1 MAECAP
7 YSACRPP
14 HGQHGFTLVELLAVT
29 ALIGIVSTIALPA
42 FSSIYEGCCVKA
54 VVAEIA
60 GMIKEAKQNALT
72 NEKYYA
78 LGFDPASGQVS
89 LISDKGHDG
98 KWNTAD
104 DQVVRFFRLTDKG
117 GGLRFGYGNYGPLPG
132 LASASDGVTF
142 QSNNTLVC
150 NPDLTGS
157 AGTVY
162 IISRRG
168 IAMAMVMN
176 SVDFGYIIWRWNGK
190 KWAKI

>member
-1 MAECAP
+1 MAERTPCT
-7 YSACRPP
+7 ACRPP
-14 HGQHGFTLVELLAVT
+14 YDQHGYTLVELLAVA
-29 ALIGIVSTIALPA
+29 ALIGIVSAVALPA
-42 FSSIYEGCCVKA
+42 FSSYHEGCCVKA
-54 VVAEIA
+54 VVSEIA
-60 GMIKEAKQNALT
+60 GMIKEAKYNALT
-72 NEKYYA
+72 CEKYYA

-104 DQVVRFFRLTDKG
+104 DRVVRFFRLSDKG
-117 GGLRFGYGNYGPLPG
+117 GGLRFGYGGYGPLPG
-132 LASASDGVTF
+132 LAADPDGVTF